1 MDFTA
6 LSIKFRKN
14 RNMKKL
20 TVLLFVMSI
29 FAITNTYAQSASLK
43 GTVVDSTNKVNLHN
57 AVISLLRPKDSVLIK
72 FVRTDNQG
80 QFQLNNLPATKF
92 IMIISYPDYADFVDD
107 IDLSLQPQKSL
118 GNVFVTT
125 KAHLLEEVIVKQRIA
140 AIRMKGDTTEYRA
153 DSFYVGPNAN
163 VQDLLKR
170 MPGIQVNAKGEISAQ
185 GQKVEKILV
194 DGEEFFSDDPAVVTQ
209 NLRADAVDKVQVF
222 DKKSDQA
229 VFTGIDDGQ
238 VSKTINLQLK
248 EDAKKGY
255 FGKLEAGSDF
265 DRYKYGKGMFNA
277 FKGKRKI
284 AAFITNDNTKFE
296 SLNWNER
303 SNYGSSNDNMQVME
317 DGGIMISSTGDEFSY
332 GQGFPTS
339 TTGGLLFSNKWNQ
352 DKHNINNAYQY
363 NNLNVKGRTQTTTQ
377 TILSDTSFVNTQD
390 QNFVSDRK
398 RNRINSKYEL
408 RIDSTST
415 LKLTLTGSIITNRNA
430 NSFLGKAISEEG
442 QLINQSDRTT
452 TNDGE
457 DRNLLGSLQWQKR
470 LKKRGRT
477 ISFSSDFSIMNK
489 KNDGYLFAKNDF
501 YNKAGA
507 IVRQDNLDQF
517 KTNKEALSGVNGR
530 LSYTEPIWKNTFLE
544 LNYRFSFNRNDAERN
559 TLERTNPGGKYENI
573 IDTLSNHFIYNNN
586 NHTGGFTFRLN
597 EKKFSIYG
605 GTAVGVAKFNLD
617 DVKSGI
623 NRSIQF
629 TNFLP
634 TAGINF
640 TPKKQRRINLN
651 YNGTTRNPTLQQIQP
666 FIDNIDPLNITIGN
680 PNLKQEFRHN
690 FNLSFSDYKVLKSR
704 NFYASANFSTTNNA
718 ITNANFID
726 SIGRRINQAIN
737 VNGNYNGSLWSSYG
751 FDIIPSYNLNFG
763 FSPNISRFVN
773 RVNGLENVST
783 NNSFG
788 LNMGLGHWTE
798 KALSFHINFEARYNQ
813 SKSSIRPD
821 AITKYWSYN
830 SWSNL
835 SLKLPAKLFLE
846 VSGQLTLYQKTQ
858 LFANNSNVYL
868 VNSSLKKTFGKS
880 DKLEM
885 KVAINDIFNQNQNI
899 RRNISTNFITETIQ
913 QNIQRFWMFTIAYN
927 FSKNG
932 KPTQGF

>member
-1 MDFTA
+1 
-6 LSIKFRKN
+6 
-14 RNMKKL
+14 MKKL
-20 TVLLFVMSI
+20 TALLVIMGI
-29 FAITNTYAQSASLK
+29 FFITETFAQNGSLK
-43 GTVVDSTNKVNLHN
+43 GTVVDTTNKVNLQH
-57 AVISLLRPKDSVLIK
+57 AVVSLLRPKDSVLVK
-72 FVRTDNQG
+72 FVRTDQQG
-80 QFQLNNLPATKF
+80 QFNFGNLAASKY

-107 IDLSLQPQKSL
+107 IDLSAQPQKAL
-118 GNVFVTT
+118 GNIYVTT
-125 KAHLLEEVIVKQRIA
+125 KAHLLEEVIVKQRLS

-170 MPGIQVNAKGEISAQ
+170 MPGIQVNSKGEISAQ

-209 NLRADAVDKVQVF
+209 NLRADAVEKVQVF

-238 VSKTINLQLK
+238 TAKTINLQLK
-248 EDAKKGY
+248 EDKKKGF
-255 FGKLEAGSDF
+255 FGKVEAGSDF
-265 DRYKYGKGMFNA
+265 DRYRYGKAMLNA

-284 AAFITNDNTKFE
+284 AAFLTNDNTKFE

-303 SNYGSSNDNMQVME
+303 NNYGSGMGDNMQIME
-317 DGGIMISSTGDEFSY
+317 DGGIMISGSGGDDFSY
-332 GQGFPTS
+332 GQGLPTS

-352 DKHNINNAYQY
+352 DKHNINNSYQY

-377 TILSDTSFVNTQD
+377 TILPDTTFINTQD
-390 QNFVSDRK
+390 QNFVSDRR
-398 RNRINSKYEL
+398 RNRINSKYDL
-408 RIDSTST
+408 KIDSTST
-415 LKLTLTGSIITNRNA
+415 LKMSVTGSIVTNRNA

-442 QLINQSDRTT
+442 QTINQSDRTT

-470 LKKRGRT
+470 LKKKGRT
-477 ISFSSDFSIMNK
+477 LSFSGDFSVMNK
-489 KNDGYLFAKNDF
+489 KNDGYLIAKNDF
-501 YNKAGA
+501 YDKTGSL
-507 IVRQDNLDQF
+507 VRQDNLDQF
-517 KTNKEALSGVNGR
+517 KTNKEALSAINGR
-530 LSYTEPIWKNTFLE
+530 LSYTEPLWKNTFME
-544 LNYRFSFNRNDAERN
+544 LNYRFAFNRNDAERN
-559 TLERTNPGGKYENI
+559 TLERTSPGGKYENI
-573 IDTLSNHFIYNNN
+573 IDTLSNHFIYNSN
-586 NHTGGFTFRLN
+586 NHMGGFTIRLN
-597 EKKFSIYG
+597 EKKFNLYG
-605 GTAVGVAKFNLD
+605 GASLGSVRFNLD
-617 DVKSGI
+617 DVNKGN
-623 NRSIQF
+623 NRNIRF

-634 TAGINF
+634 NAGITF
-640 TPKKQRRINLN
+640 LPKKQQRINLN

-690 FNLSFSDYKVLKSR
+690 FNMSFSDYKVLKSR
-704 NFYASANFSTTNNA
+704 NIYLSANFSTTNNA

-726 SIGRRINQAIN
+726 TLGRRVNQAIN
-737 VNGNYNGSLWSSYG
+737 VNGNYNGSLWSRYG
-751 FDIIPSYNLNFG
+751 FDIFPSYNLSFG

-773 RVNGLENVST
+773 RVNGLENIST
-783 NNSFG
+783 NNSYGFEVS
-788 LNMGLGHWTE
+788 LGHWTE
-798 KALSFHINFEARYNQ
+798 KKLSFYINFNPRYNQ
-813 SKSSIRPD
+813 SKSSIRPN
-821 AITKYWSYN
+821 AVTKYWSYN
-830 SWSNL
+830 TYSNM
-835 SLKLPAKLFLE
+835 SLKLPAKFFLE
-846 VSGQLTLYQKTQ
+846 VDAQLTMYQKTS

-932 KPTQGF
+932 KPTNGF

>member
-1 MDFTA
+1 MLQLNT
-6 LSIKFRKN
+6 
-14 RNMKKL
+14 MKKL
-20 TVLLFVMSI
+20 TALLFVMASYTFTI
-29 FAITNTYAQSASLK
+29 SFAQNASLK
-43 GTVVDSTNKVNLHN
+43 GTVVDTTNKVNLQH
-57 AVISLLRPKDSVLIK
+57 AVVSLLRPKDSILVK
-72 FVRTDNQG
+72 FTRTDQQG
-80 QFQLNNLPATKF
+80 QFTLNKLPASKY
-92 IMIISYPDYADFVDD
+92 IMVISYPDYADFVDD
-107 IDLSLQPQKSL
+107 IDLTAASQKTL
-118 GNVFVTT
+118 GNIYVTT
-125 KAHLLEEVIVKQRIA
+125 RAHLLEEVIVKQRIS

-238 VSKTINLQLK
+238 TAKTINLQLK

-255 FGKLEAGSDF
+255 FGKMEAGSDF
-265 DRYKYGKGMFNA
+265 NRYKYGKGMLNA

-284 AAFITNDNTKFE
+284 AAYITNDNTRFE
-296 SLNWNER
+296 SLNWTER
-303 SNYGSSNDNMQVME
+303 NNYSSGNDNMQVLD
-317 DGGIMISSTGDEFSY
+317 DGGIAIYSTGDEFSY
-332 GQGFPTS
+332 GQGLPNS

-377 TILSDTSFVNTQD
+377 TILPDTTFINTQD
-390 QNFVSDRK
+390 QHFVSDRK
-398 RNRINSKYEL
+398 RNRINSKYDL

-415 LKLTLTGSIITNRNA
+415 LKMSLTGSIVTNRNA

-442 QLINQSDRTT
+442 QIINQSDRTT

-457 DRNLLGSLQWQKR
+457 DRNMLGSLQWQKR
-470 LKKRGRT
+470 LRKKGRT
-477 ISFSSDFSIMNK
+477 LSFSGDFSVMDK
-489 KNDGYLFAKNDF
+489 TNDGFLFAKNDF
-501 YNKAGA
+501 YDKNGTL
-507 IVRQDNLDQF
+507 VRRDNLDQF
-517 KTNKEALSGVNGR
+517 KTNKEALSSINGK
-530 LSYTEPIWKNTFLE
+530 LAYTEPLWKNTFME
-544 LNYRFSFNRNDAERN
+544 LNYRFAFNRNDAERN
-559 TLERTNPGGKYENI
+559 TLERTAPGGKYENV
-573 IDTLSNHFIYNNN
+573 IDTLSNHFIYNSN
-586 NHTGGFTFRLN
+586 NHTGGFTIRLN
-597 EKKFSIYG
+597 EKKFSLYG
-605 GTAVGVAKFNLD
+605 GASLGTVKFNLD
-617 DVKSGI
+617 DMNKGN
-623 NRSIQF
+623 NRNISF

-634 TAGINF
+634 TAGITFN
-640 TPKKQRRINLN
+640 PKKQRRMNLN

-666 FIDNIDPLNITIGN
+666 FVDNIDPLNITIGN

-690 FNLSFSDYKVLKSR
+690 FNFSYSDYKVLKSK
-704 NFYASANFSTTNNA
+704 NFYLSGNFSTTTNA

-726 SIGRRINQAIN
+726 SIGRRVNQAIN
-737 VNGNYNGSLWSSYG
+737 VNGNYNGYLWSRYG
-751 FDIIPSYNLNFG
+751 FDIIPSYNLSFG
-763 FSPNISRFVN
+763 FSPNINRFVN

-783 NNSFG
+783 NNSYGFEVG
-788 LNMGLGHWTE
+788 FSHWTD
-798 KALSFHINFEARYNQ
+798 KKLSFYLSFESRYNQ
-813 SKSSIRPD
+813 SKSSIRPE
-821 AITKYWSYN
+821 AVTKYWSY
-830 SWSNL
+830 SSY
-835 SLKLPAKLFLE
+835 STMTLKLPAKFLLE
-846 VSGQLTLYQKTQ
+846 ATGQLSMYQKTS

-868 VNSSLKKTFGKS
+868 VNSLLKKTFGKS

-885 KVAINDIFNQNQNI
+885 KLNINDIFNQNQNI

-932 KPTQGF
+932 KPTNGF

>member
-1 MDFTA
+1 
-6 LSIKFRKN
+6 
-14 RNMKKL
+14 MKKL
-20 TVLLFVMSI
+20 TAILLVIGFCTIS
-29 FAITNTYAQSASLK
+29 FSYAQTGSLK

-57 AVISLLRPKDSVLIK
+57 AVVSLLRPKDSVLVK
-72 FVRTDNQG
+72 FVRTNPQG
-80 QFQLNNLPATKF
+80 AFEFSNLPAGKF
-92 IMIISYPDYADFVDD
+92 IVMITYPDYADYIDD
-107 IDLSLQPQKSL
+107 IDLSTTLQKSM

-170 MPGIQVNAKGEISAQ
+170 MPGIQVNSKGEITAQ
-185 GQKVEKILV
+185 GQKVEKVLV

-209 NLRADAVDKVQVF
+209 NLRADAIDKVQVF

-238 VSKTINLQLK
+238 TAKTINLQMK

-255 FGKLEAGSDF
+255 FGKVEAGTDF
-265 DRYKYGKGMFNA
+265 DKYRYGKGMLNA
-277 FKGKRKI
+277 FKGKRKF

-303 SNYGSSNDNMQVME
+303 NNYSGGSDNMTVMD
-317 DGGIMISSTGDEFSY
+317 DGGIAIFDGGGDEFSY
-332 GQGFPTS
+332 GQGLPTS

-352 DKHNINNAYQY
+352 DKHNINNSYQY
-363 NNLNVKGRTQTTTQ
+363 NNLNVRGLNKTSTQ
-377 TILSDTSFVNTQD
+377 TILPDTTFFNTQE
-390 QNFVSDRK
+390 QNFVSDRR

-415 LKLTLTGSIITNRNA
+415 LKMTLTGSIINNRNA

-470 LKKRGRT
+470 LKKKGRT
-477 ISFSSDFSIMNK
+477 LSFNGDFSIMNK
-489 KNDGYLFAKNDF
+489 TNDGFLFAKNDF
-501 YNKAGA
+501 YDKNGNL
-507 IVRQDNLDQF
+507 VRQDNLDQF
-517 KTNKEALSGVNGR
+517 KTNTEDLSGVNGR
-530 LSYTEPIWKNTFLE
+530 LAYTEPLWKNTFLE
-544 LNYRFSFNRNDAERN
+544 LNYRFSLNRNDAERN
-559 TLERTNPGGKYENI
+559 TLEKTTPGGKYENR

-586 NHTGGFTFRLN
+586 THTGGFTFRLN
-597 EKKFSIYG
+597 EKKYSLSIG
-605 GTAVGVAKFNLD
+605 MAAGSARFNLD
-617 DVKSGI
+617 DI
-623 NRSIQF
+623 NTGAKRSIQF
-629 TNFLP
+629 TNLLP
-634 TAGINF
+634 TAGF
-640 TPKKQRRINLN
+640 TFNPKKQTRLRFN
-651 YNGTTRNPTLQQIQP
+651 YTGNTRNPTLQQIQP

-690 FNLSFSDYKVLKSR
+690 FNINFSDYKVLKSK
-704 NFYASANFSTTNNA
+704 NFFLSGNLTTTNNA

-726 SIGRRINQAIN
+726 SLGRRVNQAIN
-737 VNGNYNGSLWSSYG
+737 VNGNYNAYFWSNYG
-751 FDIIPSYNLNFG
+751 FDIFPSYNLGFG
-763 FSPNISRFVN
+763 FSPGFNRFVN

-783 NNSFG
+783 NNTYRFTI
-788 LNMGLGHWTE
+788 NLGHWTE
-798 KALSFHINFEARYNQ
+798 KKLSFYTSFSSTLNN
-813 SKSSIRPD
+813 SKSSIRPNVV
-821 AITKYWSYN
+821 TNFWSHTGYADVT
-830 SWSNL
+830 
-835 SLKLPAKLFLE
+835 LKLPAKLFF
-846 VSGQLTLYQKTQ
+846 QMDAQITMYQKTAQ
-858 LFANNSNVYL
+858 FANNSNVYI
-868 VNSSLKKTFGKS
+868 VNSYLKKTFGKS

-885 KVAINDIFNQNQNI
+885 KVSINDIFNNNQNI

-913 QNIQRFWMFTIAYN
+913 QNIQRFWLFTIAYN

>member
-1 MDFTA
+1 MLQLNT
-6 LSIKFRKN
+6 
-14 RNMKKL
+14 MKKL
-20 TVLLFVMSI
+20 TALLFVMASYTFTI
-29 FAITNTYAQSASLK
+29 SFAQNASLK
-43 GTVVDSTNKVNLHN
+43 GTVVDTTNKVNLQH
-57 AVISLLRPKDSVLIK
+57 AVVSLLRPKDSILVK
-72 FVRTDNQG
+72 FTRTDQQG
-80 QFQLNNLPATKF
+80 QFTLNKLPASKY
-92 IMIISYPDYADFVDD
+92 IMVISYPDYADFVDD
-107 IDLSLQPQKSL
+107 IDLTAASQKTP
-118 GNVFVTT
+118 GNIYVTT
-125 KAHLLEEVIVKQRIA
+125 RAHLLEEVIVKQRIS

-238 VSKTINLQLK
+238 TAKTINLQLK

-255 FGKLEAGSDF
+255 FGKMEVGSDF
-265 DRYKYGKGMFNA
+265 NRYKYGKGMLNA

-284 AAFITNDNTKFE
+284 AAYITNDNTRFE
-296 SLNWNER
+296 SLNWTER
-303 SNYGSSNDNMQVME
+303 NNYSSGNDNMQVLD
-317 DGGIMISSTGDEFSY
+317 DGGIAIYSTGDEFSY
-332 GQGFPTS
+332 GQGLPNS

-377 TILSDTSFVNTQD
+377 TILPDTTFINTQD
-390 QNFVSDRK
+390 QHFVSDRK
-398 RNRINSKYEL
+398 RNRINSKYDL

-415 LKLTLTGSIITNRNA
+415 LKMSLTGSIVTNRNA

-442 QLINQSDRTT
+442 QIINQSDRTT

-457 DRNLLGSLQWQKR
+457 DRNMLGSLQWQKR
-470 LKKRGRT
+470 LRKKGRT
-477 ISFSSDFSIMNK
+477 LSFSGDFSVMDK
-489 KNDGYLFAKNDF
+489 TNDGFLFAKNDF
-501 YNKAGA
+501 YDKNGTL
-507 IVRQDNLDQF
+507 VRRDNLDQF
-517 KTNKEALSGVNGR
+517 KTNKEALSSINGK
-530 LSYTEPIWKNTFLE
+530 LAYTEPLWKNTFME
-544 LNYRFSFNRNDAERN
+544 LNYRFAFNRNDAERN
-559 TLERTNPGGKYENI
+559 TLERTAPGGKYENV
-573 IDTLSNHFIYNNN
+573 IDTLSNHFIYNSN
-586 NHTGGFTFRLN
+586 NHTGGFTIRLN
-597 EKKFSIYG
+597 EKKFSLYG
-605 GTAVGVAKFNLD
+605 GASLGAVRFNLD
-617 DVKSGI
+617 DI
-623 NRSIQF
+623 NKGNNRNISF

-634 TAGINF
+634 TAGITFN
-640 TPKKQRRINLN
+640 PKKQRRMNLN

-666 FIDNIDPLNITIGN
+666 FVDNIDPLNITIGN

-690 FNLSFSDYKVLKSR
+690 FNFSYSDYKVLKSK
-704 NFYASANFSTTNNA
+704 NFYLSGNFSTTTNA

-726 SIGRRINQAIN
+726 SIGRRVNQAIN
-737 VNGNYNGSLWSSYG
+737 VNGNYNGYLWSRYG
-751 FDIIPSYNLNFG
+751 FDIIPSYNLSFG
-763 FSPNISRFVN
+763 FSPNINRFVN

-783 NNSFG
+783 NNSYGFEVG
-788 LNMGLGHWTE
+788 LSHWTD
-798 KALSFHINFEARYNQ
+798 KKLSFYLSFESRYNQ
-813 SKSSIRPD
+813 SKSSIRPE
-821 AITKYWSYN
+821 AVTKYWSY
-830 SWSNL
+830 SSY
-835 SLKLPAKLFLE
+835 STMTLKLPAKFLLE
-846 VSGQLTLYQKTQ
+846 ATGQLSMYQKTS

-868 VNSSLKKTFGKS
+868 VNSLLKKTFGKS

-885 KVAINDIFNQNQNI
+885 KLNINDIFNQNQNI

-932 KPTQGF
+932 KPTNGF

>member
-1 MDFTA
+1 MLQLNT
-6 LSIKFRKN
+6 
-14 RNMKKL
+14 MKKL
-20 TVLLFVMSI
+20 TALLFVMASYTFTI
-29 FAITNTYAQSASLK
+29 SFAQNASLK
-43 GTVVDSTNKVNLHN
+43 GTVVDTTNKVNLQH
-57 AVISLLRPKDSVLIK
+57 AVVSLLRPKDSILVK
-72 FVRTDNQG
+72 FTRTDQQG
-80 QFQLNNLPATKF
+80 QFTLNKLPASKY
-92 IMIISYPDYADFVDD
+92 IMVISYPDYADFVDD
-107 IDLSLQPQKSL
+107 IDLTAASQKTP
-118 GNVFVTT
+118 GNIYVTT
-125 KAHLLEEVIVKQRIA
+125 RAHLLEEVIVKQRIS

-238 VSKTINLQLK
+238 TAKTINLQLK

-255 FGKLEAGSDF
+255 FGKMEVGSDF
-265 DRYKYGKGMFNA
+265 NRYKYGKGMLNA

-284 AAFITNDNTKFE
+284 AAYITNDNTRFE
-296 SLNWNER
+296 SLNWTER
-303 SNYGSSNDNMQVME
+303 NNYSSGNDNMQVLD
-317 DGGIMISSTGDEFSY
+317 DGGIAIYSTGDEFSY
-332 GQGFPTS
+332 GQGLPNS

-377 TILSDTSFVNTQD
+377 TILPDTTFINTQD
-390 QNFVSDRK
+390 QHFVSDRK
-398 RNRINSKYEL
+398 RNRINSKYDL

-415 LKLTLTGSIITNRNA
+415 LKMSLTGSIVTNRNA

-442 QLINQSDRTT
+442 QIINQSDRTT

-457 DRNLLGSLQWQKR
+457 DRNMLGSLQWQKR
-470 LKKRGRT
+470 LRKKGRT
-477 ISFSSDFSIMNK
+477 LSFSGDFSVMDK
-489 KNDGYLFAKNDF
+489 TNDGFLFAKNDF
-501 YNKAGA
+501 YDKNGTL
-507 IVRQDNLDQF
+507 VRRDNLDQF
-517 KTNKEALSGVNGR
+517 KTNKEALSGINGK
-530 LSYTEPIWKNTFLE
+530 LAYTEPLWKNTFME
-544 LNYRFSFNRNDAERN
+544 LNYRFAFNRNDAERN
-559 TLERTNPGGKYENI
+559 TLERTAPGGKYENV
-573 IDTLSNHFIYNNN
+573 IDTLSNHFIYNSN
-586 NHTGGFTFRLN
+586 NHTGGFTIRLN
-597 EKKFSIYG
+597 EKKFSLYG
-605 GTAVGVAKFNLD
+605 GASLGAVRFNLD
-617 DVKSGI
+617 DI
-623 NRSIQF
+623 NKGNNRNISF

-634 TAGINF
+634 TAGITFN
-640 TPKKQRRINLN
+640 PKKQRRMNLN

-666 FIDNIDPLNITIGN
+666 FVDNIDPLNITIGN

-690 FNLSFSDYKVLKSR
+690 FNFSYSDYKVLKSK
-704 NFYASANFSTTNNA
+704 NFYLSGNFSTTTNA

-726 SIGRRINQAIN
+726 SIGRRVNQAIN
-737 VNGNYNGSLWSSYG
+737 VNGNYNGYLWSRYG
-751 FDIIPSYNLNFG
+751 FDIIPSYNLSFG
-763 FSPNISRFVN
+763 FSPNINRFVN

-783 NNSFG
+783 NNSYGFEVG
-788 LNMGLGHWTE
+788 LSHWTD
-798 KALSFHINFEARYNQ
+798 KKLSFYLSFESRYNQ
-813 SKSSIRPD
+813 SKSSIRPE
-821 AITKYWSYN
+821 AVTKYWSY
-830 SWSNL
+830 SSY
-835 SLKLPAKLFLE
+835 STMTLKLPAKFLLE
-846 VSGQLTLYQKTQ
+846 ATGQLSMYQKTS

-868 VNSSLKKTFGKS
+868 VNSLLKKTFGKS

-885 KVAINDIFNQNQNI
+885 KLNINDIFNQNQNI

-932 KPTQGF
+932 KPTNGF

>member
-1 MDFTA
+1 
-6 LSIKFRKN
+6 
-14 RNMKKL
+14 MKKL
-20 TVLLFVMSI
+20 TAFLLLMGIFSVTQI
-29 FAITNTYAQSASLK
+29 FAQNTSLK
-43 GTVVDSTNKVNLHN
+43 GTVTDTTNKVNLQH
-57 AVISLLRPKDSVLIK
+57 AVVSLLRPKDSVLVK
-72 FVRTDNQG
+72 FVRTDQQG
-80 QFQLNNLPATKF
+80 QFSFTNLPPAKY

-107 IDLSLQPQKSL
+107 IDLVAQPQKNL
-118 GNVFVTT
+118 GNVSVTT

-170 MPGIQVNAKGEISAQ
+170 MPGIQVNSKGEISAQ

-229 VFTGIDDGQ
+229 VFTGIDDGKTA
-238 VSKTINLQLK
+238 KTINLQLK

-265 DRYKYGKGMFNA
+265 DRYKYGKGMLNA
-277 FKGKRKI
+277 FKGKRKL
-284 AAFITNDNTKFE
+284 AAYITNDNTKFE

-303 SNYGSSNDNMQVME
+303 NNYGSNNDNMQVME
-317 DGGIMISSTGDEFSY
+317 DGGIAIFSTGDEFSY
-332 GQGFPTS
+332 GQGLPTS

-352 DKHNINNAYQY
+352 DKHNINTAYQF
-363 NNLNVKGRTQTTTQ
+363 NNLNVKGRIQTTSQ
-377 TILSDTSFVNTQD
+377 TILPDTSFTNTQD

-415 LKLTLTGSIITNRNA
+415 LKMTLTGSIVTNRNA
-430 NSFLGKAISEEG
+430 NSFLGKAISEDG
-442 QLINQSDRTT
+442 KLINQSDRTT

-470 LKKRGRT
+470 LKKKGRT
-477 ISFSSDFSIMNK
+477 LSFNGDFSVINK
-489 KNDGYLFAKNDF
+489 TNDGYLLAKNDF
-501 YNKAGA
+501 YDKNGSL
-507 IVRQDNLDQF
+507 VRQDNLDQF
-517 KTNKEALSGVNGR
+517 KTNDEALSSINGKVA
-530 LSYTEPIWKNTFLE
+530 YTEPLWKNTFME
-544 LNYRFSFNRNDAERN
+544 LNYRFAFNRNNAERN
-559 TLERTNPGGKYENI
+559 TLERTSPGGKYENI
-573 IDTLSNHFIYNNN
+573 IDTLSNHFIYNSN
-586 NHTGGFTFRLN
+586 NHMGGFTLRLN
-597 EKKFSIYG
+597 EKKFNLYG
-605 GTAVGVAKFNLD
+605 GASLGSVRFNLD
-617 DVKSGI
+617 DI
-623 NRSIQF
+623 NKGNNRNISF

-634 TAGINF
+634 NAGITFN
-640 TPKKQRRINLN
+640 PKKQTRINLN

-666 FIDNIDPLNITIGN
+666 FIDNTDPLNITIGN

-690 FNLSFSDYKVLKSR
+690 FTFSYSDYKVLKSK
-704 NFYASANFSTTNNA
+704 NFYLSGNFSTTSNA

-726 SIGRRINQAIN
+726 SIGRRVNQAIN
-737 VNGNYNGSLWSSYG
+737 VNGNYNGYIWSRYG
-751 FDIIPSYNLNFG
+751 FDVFPSYNLSFG

-783 NNSFG
+783 NNSYGFEVS
-788 LNMGLGHWTE
+788 LGHWTD
-798 KALSFHINFEARYNQ
+798 KKLSFYLNFESRYNQ
-813 SKSSIRPD
+813 SKSSIRPE
-821 AITKYWSYN
+821 AVTRYWSHTSYA
-830 SWSNL
+830 NL

-846 VSGQLTLYQKTQ
+846 VNSEINLYQKTA

-899 RRNISTNFITETIQ
+899 DRNISTNFITETIR

-932 KPTQGF
+932 KPTNGF

>member
-1 MDFTA
+1 
-6 LSIKFRKN
+6 
-14 RNMKKL
+14 MKKL
-20 TVLLFVMSI
+20 TAFLLLMGIFSVTQI
-29 FAITNTYAQSASLK
+29 FAQNTSLK
-43 GTVVDSTNKVNLHN
+43 GTVTDTTNKVNLQH
-57 AVISLLRPKDSVLIK
+57 AVVSLLRPKDSVLVK
-72 FVRTDNQG
+72 FVRTDQQG
-80 QFQLNNLPATKF
+80 QFSFTNLPPAKY

-107 IDLSLQPQKSL
+107 IDLVAQPQKNL
-118 GNVFVTT
+118 GNVSVTT

-170 MPGIQVNAKGEISAQ
+170 MPGIQVNSKGEISAQ

-229 VFTGIDDGQ
+229 VFTGIDDGKTA
-238 VSKTINLQLK
+238 KTINLQLK

-265 DRYKYGKGMFNA
+265 DRYKYGKGMLNA
-277 FKGKRKI
+277 FKGKRKL
-284 AAFITNDNTKFE
+284 AAYITNDNTKFE
-296 SLNWNER
+296 SLNWSER
-303 SNYGSSNDNMQVME
+303 NNYGSNNDNMQVME
-317 DGGIMISSTGDEFSY
+317 DGGIAIFSTGDEFSY
-332 GQGFPTS
+332 GQGLPTS

-352 DKHNINNAYQY
+352 DKHNINTAYQY
-363 NNLNVKGRTQTTTQ
+363 NNLNVKGRIQTTSQ
-377 TILSDTSFVNTQD
+377 TILPDTSFTNTQD

-415 LKLTLTGSIITNRNA
+415 LKMTLTGSIVTNRNA
-430 NSFLGKAISEEG
+430 NSFLGKAISEDG
-442 QLINQSDRTT
+442 KLINQSDRTT

-470 LKKRGRT
+470 LKKKGRT
-477 ISFSSDFSIMNK
+477 LSFNGDFSVMNK
-489 KNDGYLFAKNDF
+489 TNDGYLLAKNDF
-501 YNKAGA
+501 YDKNGSL
-507 IVRQDNLDQF
+507 VRQDNLDQF
-517 KTNKEALSGVNGR
+517 KTNDEALSSINGKVA
-530 LSYTEPIWKNTFLE
+530 YTEPLWKNTFME
-544 LNYRFSFNRNDAERN
+544 LNYRFAFNRNNAERN
-559 TLERTNPGGKYENI
+559 TLERTSPGGKYENI
-573 IDTLSNHFIYNNN
+573 IDTLSNHFIYNSN
-586 NHTGGFTFRLN
+586 NHMGGFTLRLN
-597 EKKFSIYG
+597 EKKFNLYG
-605 GTAVGVAKFNLD
+605 GASLGSVRFNLD
-617 DVKSGI
+617 DI
-623 NRSIQF
+623 NKGNNRNISF

-634 TAGINF
+634 NAGITFN
-640 TPKKQRRINLN
+640 PKKQTRINLN

-666 FIDNIDPLNITIGN
+666 FIDNTDPLNITIGN

-690 FNLSFSDYKVLKSR
+690 FTFSYSDYKVLKSK
-704 NFYASANFSTTNNA
+704 NFYLSGNFSTTSNA

-726 SIGRRINQAIN
+726 SIGRRVNQAIN
-737 VNGNYNGSLWSSYG
+737 VNGNYNGYIWSRYG
-751 FDIIPSYNLNFG
+751 FDVFPSYNLSFG

-783 NNSFG
+783 NNSYGFEVS
-788 LNMGLGHWTE
+788 LGHWTD
-798 KALSFHINFEARYNQ
+798 KKLSFYLNFESRYNQ
-813 SKSSIRPD
+813 SKSSIRPE
-821 AITKYWSYN
+821 AVTKYWSHTSYA
-830 SWSNL
+830 NL

-846 VSGQLTLYQKTQ
+846 VNSEINLYQKTA

-899 RRNISTNFITETIQ
+899 DRNISTNFITETIR

-932 KPTQGF
+932 KPTNGF

>member
-1 MDFTA
+1 
-6 LSIKFRKN
+6 
-14 RNMKKL
+14 MKKL
-20 TVLLFVMSI
+20 TAFLLVIGIFSVTQI
-29 FAITNTYAQSASLK
+29 FAQTTSLK
-43 GTVVDSTNKVNLHN
+43 GTVTDTTNKVNLHH
-57 AVISLLRPKDSVLIK
+57 AVVSLLRPKDSVLVK
-72 FVRTDNQG
+72 FVRTDQQG
-80 QFQLNNLPATKF
+80 QFSFTNLPAAKY

-107 IDLSLQPQKSL
+107 IDLVAQPQKNL
-118 GNVFVTT
+118 GNVSVTT

-170 MPGIQVNAKGEISAQ
+170 MPGIQVNSKGEISAQ

-229 VFTGIDDGQ
+229 VFTGIDDGKTA
-238 VSKTINLQLK
+238 KTINLQLK
-248 EDAKKGY
+248 DDAKKGY

-265 DRYKYGKGMFNA
+265 DRYKYGKGMLNA
-277 FKGKRKI
+277 FKGKRKL
-284 AAFITNDNTKFE
+284 AAYITNDNTKFE
-296 SLNWNER
+296 SLNWTER
-303 SNYGSSNDNMQVME
+303 NNYGSNNDNMQVMD
-317 DGGIMISSTGDEFSY
+317 DGGIAIFSTGDEFSY
-332 GQGFPTS
+332 GQGLPTS

-352 DKHNINNAYQY
+352 DKHNINTAYQY
-363 NNLNVKGRTQTTTQ
+363 NNLNVKGRIQTTSQ
-377 TILSDTSFVNTQD
+377 TILPDTSFTNTQD

-398 RNRINSKYEL
+398 RNRINTKYEL

-415 LKLTLTGSIITNRNA
+415 LKMTLTGSIVSNRNA
-430 NSFLGKAISEEG
+430 NSFLGKAISEDG
-442 QLINQSDRTT
+442 KLINQSDRTT

-470 LKKRGRT
+470 LKKKGRT
-477 ISFSSDFSIMNK
+477 LSFNGDFSVMNK
-489 KNDGYLFAKNDF
+489 TNDGYLLARNDF
-501 YNKAGA
+501 YDKNGSL
-507 IVRQDNLDQF
+507 VRRDNLDQF
-517 KTNKEALSGVNGR
+517 KTNDEALSNINGKVA
-530 LSYTEPIWKNTFLE
+530 YTEPLWKNTFLE
-544 LNYRFSFNRNDAERN
+544 LNYRFAFNRNNAERN
-559 TLERTNPGGKYENI
+559 TLERTAPGGKYENI
-573 IDTLSNHFIYNNN
+573 IDTLSNHFIYNSN
-586 NHTGGFTFRLN
+586 NHMGGFTLRLN
-597 EKKFSIYG
+597 EKKFNLYG
-605 GTAVGVAKFNLD
+605 GASLGSVRFNLD
-617 DVKSGI
+617 DI
-623 NRSIQF
+623 NKGNNRNISF

-634 TAGINF
+634 TAGITFN
-640 TPKKQRRINLN
+640 PKKQRRINLN

-666 FIDNIDPLNITIGN
+666 FIDNTDPLNINIGN

-690 FNLSFSDYKVLKSR
+690 FTFSYSDYKVLKSK
-704 NFYASANFSTTNNA
+704 NFYLSGNFSTTSNA

-726 SIGRRINQAIN
+726 SIGRRVNQAIN
-737 VNGNYNGSLWSSYG
+737 VNGNYNGYIWSRYG
-751 FDIIPSYNLNFG
+751 FDVFPSYNLSFG

-783 NNSFG
+783 NNSYGFEVS
-788 LNMGLGHWTE
+788 LGHWTD
-798 KALSFHINFEARYNQ
+798 KKLSFYLNFESRYNQ
-813 SKSSIRPD
+813 SKSSIRPE
-821 AITKYWSYN
+821 AVTKYWSHTSYA
-830 SWSNL
+830 NL

-846 VSGQLTLYQKTQ
+846 VNSEINLYQKTA

-899 RRNISTNFITETIQ
+899 QRNISTNFITETIR

-932 KPTQGF
+932 KPTNGF

>member
-1 MDFTA
+1 
-6 LSIKFRKN
+6 
-14 RNMKKL
+14 MKKL
-20 TVLLFVMSI
+20 TAFLLAIGIFSVTQI
-29 FAITNTYAQSASLK
+29 FAQTTSLK
-43 GTVVDSTNKVNLHN
+43 GTVVDTTNKVNLQH
-57 AVISLLRPKDSVLIK
+57 AVVSLLRPKDSVLVK
-72 FVRTDNQG
+72 FVRTDQQG
-80 QFQLNNLPATKF
+80 QFSFTNLSPAKY

-107 IDLSLQPQKSL
+107 IDLGAQPQKNL
-118 GNVFVTT
+118 GNISVTT

-170 MPGIQVNAKGEISAQ
+170 MPGIQVNSKGEISAQ

-229 VFTGIDDGQ
+229 VFTGIDDGKTA
-238 VSKTINLQLK
+238 KTINLQLK

-255 FGKLEAGSDF
+255 FGKVEAGSDF
-265 DRYKYGKGMFNA
+265 DRYKYGKAMLNA
-277 FKGKRKI
+277 FKGKRKV
-284 AAFITNDNTKFE
+284 AAYLTRDNTRFE

-303 SNYGSSNDNMQVME
+303 SNYGSNSDNMEVMD
-317 DGGIMISSTGDEFSY
+317 DGGIMIFSGGDEFAY
-332 GQGFPTS
+332 GQGLPTS

-352 DKHNINNAYQY
+352 DKHNINTAYQY
-363 NNLNVKGRTQTTTQ
+363 NNLNVKGRIQTTSQ
-377 TILSDTSFVNTQD
+377 TILPDTTFTNTQD

-398 RNRINSKYEL
+398 RNRINTKYEL

-415 LKLTLTGSIITNRNA
+415 LKMTLTGSIVSNRNA
-430 NSFLGKAISEEG
+430 NSFLGKAISEDG
-442 QLINQSDRTT
+442 KLINQSDRTT

-470 LKKRGRT
+470 LKKKGRT
-477 ISFSSDFSIMNK
+477 LSFNGDFSVMNK
-489 KNDGYLFAKNDF
+489 TNDGYLLAKNDF
-501 YNKAGA
+501 YDKNGSL
-507 IVRQDNLDQF
+507 VRRDNLDQF
-517 KTNKEALSGVNGR
+517 KTNDEALSSINGK
-530 LSYTEPIWKNTFLE
+530 LAYTEPLWKNTFME
-544 LNYRFSFNRNDAERN
+544 LNYRFAFNRNNAERN
-559 TLERTNPGGKYENI
+559 TLERTAPGGKYENI
-573 IDTLSNHFIYNNN
+573 IDTLSNHFIYNSN
-586 NHTGGFTFRLN
+586 NHMGGFTLRLN
-597 EKKFSIYG
+597 EKKFSLYG
-605 GTAVGVAKFNLD
+605 GASLGSVRFNLD
-617 DVKSGI
+617 DI
-623 NRSIQF
+623 NKGNNRNISF

-634 TAGINF
+634 TAGITFN
-640 TPKKQRRINLN
+640 PKKQRRINLN

-666 FIDNIDPLNITIGN
+666 FIDNTDPLNITIGN

-690 FNLSFSDYKVLKSR
+690 FTFSYSDYKVLKSK
-704 NFYASANFSTTNNA
+704 NFYLSGNFSTTSNA

-726 SIGRRINQAIN
+726 SIGRRVNQAIN
-737 VNGNYNGSLWSSYG
+737 VNGNYNGYIWSRYG
-751 FDIIPSYNLNFG
+751 FDIFPSYNLSFG

-773 RVNGLENVST
+773 RVNGLENIST
-783 NNSFG
+783 NNSYGFEVS
-788 LNMGLGHWTE
+788 LGHWTD
-798 KALSFHINFEARYNQ
+798 KKLSFYLNFESRYNQ
-813 SKSSIRPD
+813 SKSSIRPE
-821 AITKYWSYN
+821 AVTKYWSHTSYA
-830 SWSNL
+830 NL

-846 VSGQLTLYQKTQ
+846 VNSEINLYQKTA

-868 VNSSLKKTFGKS
+868 INSSLKKTFGKS

-899 RRNISTNFITETIQ
+899 QRNISTNFITETIR

-932 KPTQGF
+932 KPTNGF

>member
-1 MDFTA
+1 MLQLNT
-6 LSIKFRKN
+6 
-14 RNMKKL
+14 MKKL
-20 TVLLFVMSI
+20 TALLFVMASYTFTI
-29 FAITNTYAQSASLK
+29 SFAQNASLK
-43 GTVVDSTNKVNLHN
+43 GTVVDTTNKVNLQH
-57 AVISLLRPKDSVLIK
+57 AVVSLLRPKDSILVK
-72 FVRTDNQG
+72 FTRTDQQG
-80 QFQLNNLPATKF
+80 QFTLNKLPASKY
-92 IMIISYPDYADFVDD
+92 IMVISYPDYADFVDD
-107 IDLSLQPQKSL
+107 IDLTAASQKTL
-118 GNVFVTT
+118 GNIYVTT
-125 KAHLLEEVIVKQRIA
+125 RAHLLEEVIVKQRIS

-238 VSKTINLQLK
+238 TAKTINLQLK

-255 FGKLEAGSDF
+255 FGKMEVGSDF
-265 DRYKYGKGMFNA
+265 NRYKYGKGMLNA

-284 AAFITNDNTKFE
+284 AAYITNDNTRFE
-296 SLNWNER
+296 SLNWTER
-303 SNYGSSNDNMQVME
+303 NNYSSGNDNMQVLD
-317 DGGIMISSTGDEFSY
+317 DGGIAIYSTGDEFSY
-332 GQGFPTS
+332 GQGLPNS

-377 TILSDTSFVNTQD
+377 TILPDTTFINTQD
-390 QNFVSDRK
+390 QHFVSDRK
-398 RNRINSKYEL
+398 RNRINSKYDL

-415 LKLTLTGSIITNRNA
+415 LKMSLTGSIVTNRNA

-442 QLINQSDRTT
+442 QIINQSDRTT

-457 DRNLLGSLQWQKR
+457 DRNMLGSLQWQKR
-470 LKKRGRT
+470 LRKKGRT
-477 ISFSSDFSIMNK
+477 LSFSGDFSVMDK
-489 KNDGYLFAKNDF
+489 TNDGFLFAKNDF
-501 YNKAGA
+501 YDKNGTL
-507 IVRQDNLDQF
+507 VRRDNLDQF
-517 KTNKEALSGVNGR
+517 KTNKEALSSINGK
-530 LSYTEPIWKNTFLE
+530 LAYTEPLWKNTFME
-544 LNYRFSFNRNDAERN
+544 LNYRFAFNRNDAERN
-559 TLERTNPGGKYENI
+559 TLERTAPGGKYENV
-573 IDTLSNHFIYNNN
+573 IDTLSNHFIYNSN
-586 NHTGGFTFRLN
+586 NHTGGFTIRLN
-597 EKKFSIYG
+597 EKKFSLYG
-605 GTAVGVAKFNLD
+605 GASLGTVKFNLD
-617 DVKSGI
+617 DMNKGN
-623 NRSIQF
+623 NRNISF

-634 TAGINF
+634 TAGITFN
-640 TPKKQRRINLN
+640 PKKQRRMNLN

-666 FIDNIDPLNITIGN
+666 FVDNIDPLNITIGN

-690 FNLSFSDYKVLKSR
+690 FNFSYSDYKVLKSK
-704 NFYASANFSTTNNA
+704 NFYLSGNFSTTTNA

-726 SIGRRINQAIN
+726 SIGRRVNQAIN
-737 VNGNYNGSLWSSYG
+737 VNGNYNGYLWSRYG
-751 FDIIPSYNLNFG
+751 FDIIPSYNLSFG
-763 FSPNISRFVN
+763 FSPNINRFVN

-783 NNSFG
+783 NNSYGFEVG
-788 LNMGLGHWTE
+788 FSHWTD
-798 KALSFHINFEARYNQ
+798 KKLSFYLSFESRYNQ
-813 SKSSIRPD
+813 SKSSIRPE
-821 AITKYWSYN
+821 AVTKYWSY
-830 SWSNL
+830 SSY
-835 SLKLPAKLFLE
+835 STMTLKLPAKFLLE
-846 VSGQLTLYQKTQ
+846 ATGQLSMYQKTS

-868 VNSSLKKTFGKS
+868 VNSLLKKTFGKS

-885 KVAINDIFNQNQNI
+885 KLNINDIFNQNQNI

-932 KPTQGF
+932 KPTNGF

>member
-1 MDFTA
+1 
-6 LSIKFRKN
+6 
-14 RNMKKL
+14 MKKL
-20 TVLLFVMSI
+20 TAFLLAIGIFSVTQI
-29 FAITNTYAQSASLK
+29 FAQTTSLK
-43 GTVVDSTNKVNLHN
+43 GTVVDTTNKVNLQH
-57 AVISLLRPKDSVLIK
+57 AVVSLLRPKDSVLVK
-72 FVRTDNQG
+72 FVRTDQQG
-80 QFQLNNLPATKF
+80 QFSFTNLSPAKY

-107 IDLSLQPQKSL
+107 IDLGAQPQKNL
-118 GNVFVTT
+118 GNISVTT

-170 MPGIQVNAKGEISAQ
+170 MPGIQVNSKGEISAQ

-229 VFTGIDDGQ
+229 VFTGIDDGKTA
-238 VSKTINLQLK
+238 KTINLQLK

-255 FGKLEAGSDF
+255 FGKVEAGSDF
-265 DRYKYGKGMFNA
+265 DRYKYGKAMLNA
-277 FKGKRKI
+277 FKGKRKV
-284 AAFITNDNTKFE
+284 AAYLTRDNTRFE

-303 SNYGSSNDNMQVME
+303 SNYGSNSDNMEVMD
-317 DGGIMISSTGDEFSY
+317 DGGIMIFSGGDEFAY
-332 GQGFPTS
+332 GQGLPTS

-352 DKHNINNAYQY
+352 DKHNINTAYQY
-363 NNLNVKGRTQTTTQ
+363 NNLNVKGRIQTTSQ
-377 TILSDTSFVNTQD
+377 TILPDTTFTNTQD

-398 RNRINSKYEL
+398 RNRINTKYEL

-415 LKLTLTGSIITNRNA
+415 LKMTLTGSIVSNRNA
-430 NSFLGKAISEEG
+430 NSFLGKAISEDG
-442 QLINQSDRTT
+442 KLINQSDRTT

-470 LKKRGRT
+470 LKKKGRT
-477 ISFSSDFSIMNK
+477 LSFNGDFSVMNK
-489 KNDGYLFAKNDF
+489 TNDGYLLAKNDF
-501 YNKAGA
+501 YDKNGSL
-507 IVRQDNLDQF
+507 VRRDNLDQF
-517 KTNKEALSGVNGR
+517 KTNDEALSSINGK
-530 LSYTEPIWKNTFLE
+530 LAYTEPLWKNTFME
-544 LNYRFSFNRNDAERN
+544 LNYRFAFNRNNAERN
-559 TLERTNPGGKYENI
+559 TLERTAPGGKYENI
-573 IDTLSNHFIYNNN
+573 IDTLSNHFIYNSN
-586 NHTGGFTFRLN
+586 NHMGGFTLRLN
-597 EKKFSIYG
+597 EKKFSLYG
-605 GTAVGVAKFNLD
+605 GASLGSVRFNLD
-617 DVKSGI
+617 DI
-623 NRSIQF
+623 NKGNNRNISF

-634 TAGINF
+634 TAGITFN
-640 TPKKQRRINLN
+640 PKKQRRINLN

-666 FIDNIDPLNITIGN
+666 FIDNTDPLNITIGN

-690 FNLSFSDYKVLKSR
+690 FTFSYSDYKVLKSK
-704 NFYASANFSTTNNA
+704 NFYLSGNFSTTSNA

-726 SIGRRINQAIN
+726 SIGRRVNQAIN
-737 VNGNYNGSLWSSYG
+737 VNGNYNGYIWSRYG
-751 FDIIPSYNLNFG
+751 FDIFPSYNLSFG

-773 RVNGLENVST
+773 RVNGLENIST
-783 NNSFG
+783 NNSYGFEVS
-788 LNMGLGHWTE
+788 LGHWTD
-798 KALSFHINFEARYNQ
+798 KKLSFYLNFESRYNQ
-813 SKSSIRPD
+813 SKSSIRPE
-821 AITKYWSYN
+821 AVTKYWSHTSYA
-830 SWSNL
+830 NL

-846 VSGQLTLYQKTQ
+846 VNSEINLYQKTA

-868 VNSSLKKTFGKS
+868 INSSLKKTFGKN

-899 RRNISTNFITETIQ
+899 QRNISTNFITETIR

-932 KPTQGF
+932 KPTNGF